1 MERLHALL
9 DRYISAEPEKRS
21 VIEAE
26 IWGTFGVQRAV
37 MALDMSGFSLNVR
50 RTGIVSYLGQIRRM
64 VRIAR
69 PLVEEHGG
77 CLVKAE
83 ADNLMALFT
92 TPLDAVAAARA
103 INAGLAAERVE
114 NPGPLPL
121 SASIGIDFGKIL
133 HIPGRDCFGDAVN
146 IAYKL
151 GEDIAGADEILVT
164 NAVLERLPAEEQ
176 ERLEVGDFSV
186 SGLALTLWRVP
197 TEG

>member
-9 DRYISAEPEKRS
+9 DRYNSALPEQRS
-21 VIEAE
+21 AIEAE
-26 IWGTFGVQRAV
+26 IWGAFGVQRAV
-37 MALDMSGFSLNVR
+37 MALDMSGFSLSVR
-50 RTGIVSYLGQIRRM
+50 RTGIVAYLGQIRRM

-69 PLVEEHGG
+69 PLVEKFCG
-77 CLVKAE
+77 CVVKAE
-83 ADNLMALFT
+83 ADNLMALFP
-92 TPLDAVAAARA
+92 TPLDALRAARA
-103 INAGLAAERVE
+103 INAELTTERVAH
-114 NPGPLPL
+114 PSPLPF

-151 GEDIAGADEILVT
+151 GEDIARADEILVT
-164 NAVLERLPAEEQ
+164 NAVLEKLPPEEQ

-197 TEG
+197 TEE